1 MNGDINRR
9 FRRGTRD
16 IGGTSLLLAALAII
30 VVLST
35 VYLASQDRQQSPLLT
50 TGKDLAV
57 PSPMIR
63 DK

>member
-1 MNGDINRR
+1 MNGDINRH
-9 FRRGTRD
+9 FRPGT
-16 IGGTSLLLAALAII
+16 GGTAVLLAALAVV
-30 VVLST
+30 VVLSA
-35 VYLASQDRQQSPLLT
+35 VYFTSRDRQQSPLLT

>member
-1 MNGDINRR
+1 MNGDISR
-9 FRRGTRD
+9 FFKPGSHGK
-16 IGGTSLLLAALAII
+16 GGISLLLAALGI
-30 VVLST
+30 VVVLCT
-35 VYLASQDRQQSPLLT
+35 VYFASRDRQQSPLLT

>member
-1 MNGDINRR
+1 MNGDINRY
-9 FRRGTRD
+9 FKQSTRGT
-16 IGGTSLLLAALAII
+16 GGISLLLAALGIV

-35 VYLASQDRQQSPLLT
+35 VYFASRDRQQSPLLT